1 VATVRLTAAQAL
13 VRFLA
18 VQHVERDG
26 VRHRFF
32 GGCFGIFGHG
42 NVAGIGQALLQYP
55 ELLRY
60 HQARNEQAMVHTA
73 VGYARMRNRLG
84 ALVCTSSI
92 GPGATNMVTGAAL
105 ATINRLP
112 VLLVPGDVFAGHG
125 PDPVL
130 QQLEVPWAGD
140 VSVNDAFRPVS
151 RYFDRISRPE
161 QVIPAALAAM
171 RVLTSPAD
179 TGAVTLSFPQDVQ
192 AEAFDCP
199 EELLAERT
207 WHVARQAPD
216 AASLA
221 AAVDAIRA
229 ARRPLVVAGGGVIYA
244 EATDALRAFC
254 DATGIPVGET
264 QAGKGSLP
272 FDHASNLGAIGAT
285 GTFAANRFAAAA
297 DVVIGI
303 GTRYSDFTTASKTAF
318 RDPGVRF
325 VNVNVAEL
333 DSAKHGGVRVT
344 ADARVALEQLS
355 DALEGHTVDDAY
367 RRDAARLNS
376 EWDAEVARLYALG
389 HGPLPAQS
397 EVIGAVN
404 DATGPTDV
412 VVCAAGAMP
421 GDLHKLW
428 RTRDPKGYHV
438 EYGYSCMGYEI
449 AGGIGVKLAAPE
461 REVVVLV
468 GDGSYLM
475 MPGEI
480 VTAVQERVK
489 LTIVLVDNHGFN
501 SIGGL
506 SRSLGLQG
514 FGTQYRFVDGDLPV
528 LDGDDDA
535 PPTLPLDL
543 VANTA
548 SLGAHAERVD
558 SVAELRDALARTR
571 DADGVSVIVVEVD
584 RYEGVPS
591 YESWWD
597 VPVAE
602 VSELPGVQD
611 ARRDYE
617 TARRAERRFL

>member
-1 VATVRLTAAQAL
+1 MATVRLTAAQAL

-18 VQHVERDG
+18 AQYVERDG

-42 NVAGIGQALLQYP
+42 NVAGVGQALLQYP

-92 GPGATNMVTGAAL
+92 GPGATNMITGAAL

-171 RVLTSPAD
+171 RVLTSPAE

-199 EELLAERT
+199 EELLGERT
-207 WHVARQAPD
+207 WHVPRQASD

-221 AAVDAIRA
+221 AAVEVIRGG
-229 ARRPLVVAGGGVIYA
+229 RRPLVVAGGGVIYA
-244 EATDALRAFC
+244 EATEALRTFC
-254 DATGIPVGET
+254 EATGIPVGET

-272 FDHASNLGAIGAT
+272 FDHPANLGAIGAT

-318 RDPGVRF
+318 QDPGVRF

-333 DSAKHGGVRVT
+333 DSVKHSGVRVT
-344 ADARVALEQLS
+344 ADARVALEQLT
-355 DALEGHTVDDAY
+355 DALQDYRVDGDY
-367 RRDAARLNS
+367 RSEASRLNA
-376 EWDAEVARLYALG
+376 EWDAEVARLYALE
-389 HGPLPAQS
+389 HAPLPAQS
-397 EVIGAVN
+397 AVIGAVN
-404 DATGPTDV
+404 DATEPTDV

-449 AGGIGVKLAAPE
+449 AGGIGVKMAAPE

-475 MPGEI
+475 MPSEI
-480 VTAVQERVK
+480 VTAVQEKLK

-506 SRSLGLQG
+506 SRSLGMQG
-514 FGTQYRFVDGDLPV
+514 FGTQYRFVDGDRPV
-528 LDGDDDA
+528 LDGDADP

-543 VANTA
+543 VANAA
-548 SLGAHAERVD
+548 SLGAHAERVGLD
-558 SVAELRDALARTR
+558 LDDGDAGGAAQAGLELLER
-571 DADGVSVIVVEVD
+571 
-584 RYEGVPS
+584 
-591 YESWWD
+591 
-597 VPVAE
+597 
-602 VSELPGVQD
+602 
-611 ARRDYE
+611 
-617 TARRAERRFL
+617 RRAVHGGAEPFGDLG